1 MRNLFIQNMV
11 SRRCKMFVEAELK
24 KRGLEIEYLELGEVH
39 LKRTITDSELQE
51 LTRVLHESGLELM
64 QDDKA
69 ILISQI
75 KTIII
80 EMIHQDEEL
89 TKLKFSVF
97 LSEKLHREYPYLSDL
112 FSKTTGMTIEHFVI
126 LHKIE
131 RAKEL
136 LIYNELT
143 LTEIAFHLHYSSVSH
158 LSNQFKKV
166 TGLTPSFFK
175 KMQRRRRINLD
186 DI

>member
-97 LSEKLHREYPYLSDL
+97 LSEKLNREYPYLSDL